1 MRRPIFTLVTLLV
14 LASAMLSACAP
25 AATST
30 PQVVIQTSAPVQQTV
45 VVTGAPVQQTVV
57 VTQVVPATPA
67 PTAVPGSV
75 QINGSGATF
84 PLPIYTQWTY
94 AYQYVD
100 PSVAIN
106 YQGVG
111 SGAGKKAIIDGTVDF
126 AGSDALVT
134 DAEYASGKDLQM
146 FPAVAGAVVVI
157 YNVPTLAAT
166 DPKIILDG
174 KTLVGIYNATIK
186 NWNDPAIAALNPG
199 IKDLPAKPITVV
211 HRSDG
216 SGTTE
221 IFTRALSSFSPDW
234 TAGGAQ
240 TVQWPVDK
248 AGNGI
253 GGKGNPGVAAAV
265 QTTPNSLGYVELDY
279 AVPNGI
285 PFTQLV
291 NKAGTTVTANAESLA
306 SAMADFS
313 TTFTDKLTNI
323 IVDGPGAKSWPISGY
338 TYYVLH
344 MTSMKDCT
352 KAQKLLQY
360 ITWTLTDP
368 TAAKQASQLGYAV
381 LPDAV
386 RTQVLAKLATVT
398 CNGQPVPTK

>member
-1 MRRPIFTLVTLLV
+1 MRRSIFTLFVVLM
-14 LASAMLSACAP
+14 LASIALSACAP
-25 AATST
+25 AAAA
-30 PQVVIQTSAPVQQTV
+30 QVVIQTSVPVTV
-45 VVTGAPVQQTVV
+45 KETVQVPVQQTVV
-57 VTQVVPATPA
+57 VTQVVAPTQAATP
-67 PTAVPGSV
+67 VPGSV

-126 AGSDALVT
+126 AGSDSLVT
-134 DAEYASGKDLQM
+134 DAEYTSGKDLQM
-146 FPAVAGAVVVI
+146 YPALAGAVVVI
-157 YNVPTLAAT
+157 YNVSGLAAT

-186 NWNDPAIAALNPG
+186 TWNDPAILALNPG
-199 IKDLPAKPITVV
+199 LKDKLLAKPITVV

-221 IFTRALSSFSPDW
+221 IFTKALTSFSPDW
-234 TAGGAQ
+234 KAGGAQ
-240 TVQWPVDK
+240 TVEWPVDK
-248 AGNGI
+248 AGSGI

-265 QTTPNSLGYVELDY
+265 QNTPNSLGYVELDY
-279 AVPNGI
+279 AVPNNI
-285 PFTQLV
+285 LFTQLI
-291 NKAGTTVTANAESLA
+291 NKAGATVTANAESLS
-306 SAMADFS
+306 SAINDFAG
-313 TTFTDKLTNI
+313 TFTDKLTNT

-344 MTSMKDCT
+344 TTSMKDCT
-352 KAQKLLQY
+352 KAQKILQY
-360 ITWTLTDP
+360 ITWTLTDA
-368 TAAKQASQLGYAV
+368 TAAKQASALGYAV

-386 RTQVLAKLATVT
+386 RKLVLDKLALVT
-398 CNGQPVPTK
+398 CNGQPVLASK